1 MICTVDSVGLLLGAV
16 KDVMPAAPQKS
27 VIYQLEHILVEAS
40 SDGLQ
45 LAATD
50 TELAISARI
59 PAHVDAPGAVLVPAR
74 KLHDVLRALPSD
86 LSCTID
92 ATGERFV
99 LATPIGRYKLP
110 KLDASEFP
118 ELPRADHATT
128 VTLAPADAKAVA
140 AATVYAASTE
150 QYRPAMT
157 GVKFELGSNL
167 IAVATDGYRLSTITI
182 HLDSASS
189 DILEAVVPARV
200 VELLSKVRDDVVLGF
215 SKTHVTIATGS
226 IRVAARLID
235 ESYPQWRNVIPK
247 ESPKVAVIERES
259 LIKAIRRMALFT
271 GTNVG
276 LVRFHWEAGAVRL
289 SATDPDTGAQAQE
302 ELACKYSSEP
312 LDIGF
317 NHKYITEA
325 LQHIPSDDVTLA
337 FSAPDRAVIITPAE
351 QQDVCITKLVMP
363 MRTMR

>member
-1 MICTVDSVGLLLGAV
+1 MHIAHITISDLASAVGHVLPAV
-16 KDVMPAAPQKS
+16 PAKS
-27 VIYQLEHILVEAS
+27 TLFVLEHILMEGS

-59 PAHVDAPGAVLVPAR
+59 PAHVDASGAVLVPAR

-99 LATPIGRYKLP
+99 LATPIGRYELP

-128 VTLAPADAKAVA
+128 VTLAAADAQAVA

-150 QYRPAMT
+150 QYRPALT

-200 VELLSKVRDDVVLGF
+200 VELLSKVHDDVVLGF

-276 LVRFHWEAGAVRL
+276 LVRFHWEADAVRL

-337 FSAPDRAVIITPAE
+337 FSEPSRAVLLTPAANGSYS
-351 QQDVCITKLVMP
+351 ITALVMP
-363 MRTMR
+363 MRLS

>member
-1 MICTVDSVGLLLGAV
+1 MHIAHITISDLSSAV
-16 KDVMPAAPQKS
+16 VHALPAVPAKS
-27 VIYQLEHILVEAS
+27 TLFVLEHLLMEAS
-40 SDGLQ
+40 SDGVQ

-50 TELAISARI
+50 TELAIVARI
-59 PAHVDAPGAVLVPAR
+59 PAHVDAPGAALVPAR

-86 LSCTID
+86 MSCTID
-92 ATGERFV
+92 ARGERFV
-99 LATPIGRYKLP
+99 LMTPIGRYELP

-118 ELPRADHATT
+118 ELPHTDHATT
-128 VTLAPADAKAVA
+128 VTLAAADAQALA

-167 IAVATDGYRLSTITI
+167 VAVATDGYRLSTITI
-182 HLDSASS
+182 HLDSSSS

-200 VELLSKVRDDVVLGF
+200 VELLSKAQEDVMLGF
-215 SKTHVTIATGS
+215 SKTHVMIATGS
-226 IRVAARLID
+226 IYIAARLID

-247 ESPKVAVIERES
+247 ESPKVAIVERES
-259 LIKAIRRMALFT
+259 LIKAIRRMALFA

-276 LVRFHWEAGAVRL
+276 LVRFHWEANTLRL

-302 ELACKYSSEP
+302 ELTCQYTSGP

-325 LQHIPSDDVTLA
+325 LQHIPSDTVTLA
-337 FSAPDRAVIITPAE
+337 FSEPSRAVLLTPAAE
-351 QQDVCITKLVMP
+351 GGYSITALVMP
-363 MRTMR
+363 MRLS

>member
-1 MICTVDSVGLLLGAV
+1 MHIAHITISDLASAVGHVLPAV
-16 KDVMPAAPQKS
+16 PAKS
-27 VIYQLEHILVEAS
+27 TLFVLEHILMEGS

-59 PAHVDAPGAVLVPAR
+59 PAHVEVPGSALVPAR

-86 LSCTID
+86 LSCTVD

-99 LATPIGRYKLP
+99 LATPIGRYELP

-128 VTLAPADAKAVA
+128 VTLAAADAQAVA

-157 GVKFELGSNL
+157 GVKFELGSSL
-167 IAVATDGYRLSTITI
+167 VAVATDGYRLSTITI
-182 HLDSASS
+182 HLDSTSS

-200 VELLSKVRDDVVLGF
+200 VELFSKVQDDVVLGF
-215 SKTHVTIATGS
+215 SKTHVMITTGS
-226 IRVAARLID
+226 IHIAARLID

-247 ESPKVAVIERES
+247 ESPKVAVIQRES
-259 LIKAIRRMALFT
+259 LIKAIRRMALFA

-276 LVRFHWEAGAVRL
+276 LVRFHWEADAVRL

-337 FSAPDRAVIITPAE
+337 FSEPSRAVLLTPAANSS
-351 QQDVCITKLVMP
+351 DSITALVMP
-363 MRTMR
+363 MRLS